1 MGNSGSRHSF
11 GIGIMREHVGSA
23 ECPDESPA
31 SPVLTVSPFEEEL
44 PAEKELEARIRVAL
58 EGIREGAGVKRVVL
72 SARNSVL
79 AVYFNGKVPGSEIHN
94 CKSLITERIR
104 DLLDITIPEH
114 RVQIKSDPD
123 SLLSGVS
130 NLKIE
135 RAVI

>member
-11 GIGIMREHVGSA
+11 GIGIMREQVGGS
-23 ECPDESPA
+23 EYPDKNA
-31 SPVLTVSPFEEEL
+31 ALPVLTVDPYEEEL

-58 EGIREGAGVKRVVL
+58 EGIQEGAGVKRVVL

-79 AVYFNGKVPGSEIHN
+79 AVYFNGKVPGSEIYN
-94 CKSLITERIR
+94 CKSLIAERIR

-114 RVQIKSDPD
+114 RVQIKNNPD